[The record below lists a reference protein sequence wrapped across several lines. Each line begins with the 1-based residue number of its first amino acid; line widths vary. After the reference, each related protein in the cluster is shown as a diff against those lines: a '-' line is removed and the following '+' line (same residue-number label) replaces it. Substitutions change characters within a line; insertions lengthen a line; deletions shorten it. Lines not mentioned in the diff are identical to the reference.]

1 MKTAIIVRDKDQM
14 IEVDRVLEIG
24 GIDLGYLTT
33 NGHLRIIERDA
44 AFHAGNLDL
53 YESIHYVLSKGY
65 TFMTADEFLETP
77 GLLDGWGKSAKKNV
91 PMQEIAEKFGVNVEN
106 LKIKGE

>member
-65 TFMTADEFLETP
+65 AIMSADQFLENP
-77 GLLDGWGKSAKKNV
+77 KILSGWKKNW
-91 PMQEIAEKFGVNVEN
+91 
-106 LKIKGE
+106 LKKM